1 MDIAY
6 LIQHMDGFIQF
17 LIDWGYGGMFLSAFL
32 AGTVLPFSSEV
43 VLLAC
48 VALGLDPVWSTL
60 ATTSGNVLGGLTCCW
75 IGRLGKMEWIEKYFR
90 VDKKQLDKAAR
101 FIHGKGSW
109 MALFSFL
116 PVIGDALLIALGLMK
131 ANVWIV
137 TLAMGIGKLARYAI
151 IVMTALGTIQLIN

>member
-1 MDIAY
+1 MDSSY
-6 LIQHMDGFIQF
+6 NIQSMDNFIQF
-17 LIDWGYGGMFLSAFL
+17 LIDWGYGGMFISAFL
-32 AGTVLPFSSEV
+32 AGTILPFSSEV

-48 VALGLDPVWSTL
+48 VALGLDPLLSTL
-60 ATTSGNVLGGLTCCW
+60 STTLGNVLGGLTCYW
-75 IGRLGKMEWIEKYFR
+75 IGRLGKMKWIEKYFR
-90 VDKKQLDKAAR
+90 VSRKQLDKAAR

-137 TLAMGIGKLARYAI
+137 SAAMSIGKLIRYAV
-151 IVMTALGTIQLIN
+151 IVMTAIGTAQLIS

>member
-1 MDIAY
+1 MDSSY
-6 LIQHMDGFIQF
+6 NIQSMDSFIQF
-17 LIDWGYGGMFLSAFL
+17 LIDWGYGGLFISAFL
-32 AGTVLPFSSEV
+32 AGTILPFSSEV

-48 VALGLDPVWSTL
+48 VALGLDPLLSTL
-60 ATTSGNVLGGLTCCW
+60 STTLGNVLGGLTCYW

-90 VDKKQLDKAAR
+90 VSRKQLDKAAR

-137 TLAMGIGKLARYAI
+137 SAAMSIGKLIRYAV
-151 IVMTALGTIQLIN
+151 IVMTAIGTAQLIS